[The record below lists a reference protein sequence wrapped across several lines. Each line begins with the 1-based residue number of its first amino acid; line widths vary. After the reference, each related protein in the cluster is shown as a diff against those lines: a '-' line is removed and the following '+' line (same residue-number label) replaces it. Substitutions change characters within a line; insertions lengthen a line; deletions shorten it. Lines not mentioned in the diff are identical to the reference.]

1 MGRFIEEGPLLR
13 TLQRPPI
20 VPVIAMLNVAPI
32 RLAVCV
38 SGGGTSLQNLIDRIQ
53 AGTLHAEIVQVVASR
68 PEIKAIERAEAA
80 GLPVAVVTRGGR
92 SVQEFS
98 DAIFD
103 LIRSHQ
109 AELVVLAGFL
119 SLVEIPDDYH
129 ARVLNIHPALIPAFS
144 GKGYHGQAVHQAAI
158 DYGVKVS
165 GCTVHFADATYD
177 TGPIILQRPVPVLDD
192 DDAPTLAARV
202 FEAECEALPEVI
214 NLFAEGRI
222 DVCGRH
228 VRIHPPHLA

>member
-1 MGRFIEEGPLLR
+1 MPS
-13 TLQRPPI
+13 
-20 VPVIAMLNVAPI
+20 AVAPI

-38 SGGGTSLQNLIDRIQ
+38 SGGGTTLQSLIDRIA

-68 PEIKAIERAEAA
+68 PKVKAIERAEAA
-80 GLPVAVVTRGGR
+80 GLPVAVVTRSGR
-92 SVQEFS
+92 TVEAFS
-98 DAIFD
+98 AEVFE
-103 LIRSHQ
+103 LIRGHA

-119 SLVEIPDDYH
+119 SLLEIPDDYH
-129 ARVLNIHPALIPAFS
+129 ARVLNIHPALIPAFC
-144 GKGYHGQAVHQAAI
+144 GKGYHGLAVHQAAI

-192 DDAPTLAARV
+192 DDAPALAARV
-202 FEAECEALPEVI
+202 FEAECEALADAI
-214 NLFAEGRI
+214 NLFAEGRL

-228 VRIHPPHLA
+228 VRILPPHPG

>member
-1 MGRFIEEGPLLR
+1 MPS
-13 TLQRPPI
+13 
-20 VPVIAMLNVAPI
+20 VAPI

-38 SGGGTSLQNLIDRIQ
+38 SGGGTTLQSLIDRIA

-68 PEIKAIERAEAA
+68 PKIRAIERAKAVNI
-80 GLPVAVVTRGGR
+80 PVAVVTRSGR
-92 SVQEFS
+92 TVEEFS
-98 DAIFD
+98 AEVFD
-103 LIRSHQ
+103 LIRGHA

-119 SLVEIPDDYH
+119 SLLEIPDDYH

-144 GKGYHGQAVHQAAI
+144 GKGYHGLAVHQAAI

-192 DDAPTLAARV
+192 DDAPALAARV
-202 FEAECEALPEVI
+202 FEAECGALADAI

-228 VRIHPPHLA
+228 VRIHPPHPV

>member
-1 MGRFIEEGPLLR
+1 MPRV
-13 TLQRPPI
+13 T
-20 VPVIAMLNVAPI
+20 PI

-38 SGGGTSLQNLIDRIQ
+38 SGGGTTLQSLIDRI
-53 AGTLHAEIVQVVASR
+53 ADGTLHAEIVQVVASR
-68 PEIKAIERAEAA
+68 PKIGAIERARAA
-80 GLPVAVVTRGGR
+80 DLPVAVVTRSGR
-92 SVQEFS
+92 TVEEFS
-98 DAIFD
+98 AEVFG
-103 LIRSHQ
+103 LIRGHA

-119 SLVEIPDDYH
+119 SLLEIPDDYH

-144 GKGYHGQAVHQAAI
+144 GKGYHGLAVHQAAI

-177 TGPIILQRPVPVLDD
+177 TGPIILQRPVPVLDE
-192 DDAPTLAARV
+192 DDAPALAARV
-202 FEAECEALPEVI
+202 FAAECEALADAI

-228 VRIHPPHLA
+228 VRIHPPHSA

>member
-1 MGRFIEEGPLLR
+1 MPS
-13 TLQRPPI
+13 
-20 VPVIAMLNVAPI
+20 VAPI

-38 SGGGTSLQNLIDRIQ
+38 SGGGTTLQSLIDRIK

-68 PEIKAIERAEAA
+68 PKIRAIERAEAA
-80 GLPVAVVTRGGR
+80 NLPVAVVTRSGR
-92 SVQEFS
+92 TVEEFS
-98 DAIFD
+98 AEIFD
-103 LIRSHQ
+103 LIRGHA

-119 SLVEIPDDYH
+119 SLLEIPDDYH

-144 GKGYHGQAVHQAAI
+144 GKGYHGLAVHQAVI

-192 DDAPTLAARV
+192 DDAPALAARV
-202 FEAECEALPEVI
+202 FEAECEALADAI

-228 VRIHPPHLA
+228 VRIHPPHPA

>member
-1 MGRFIEEGPLLR
+1 MPS
-13 TLQRPPI
+13 
-20 VPVIAMLNVAPI
+20 VAPI

-38 SGGGTSLQNLIDRIQ
+38 SGGGTTLQSLIDRIA
-53 AGTLHAEIVQVVASR
+53 AGTLHAEIVQVVSSR
-68 PEIKAIERAEAA
+68 PKVRAIERAESA
-80 GLPVAVVTRGGR
+80 GLPVAVVTRSGR
-92 SVQEFS
+92 TVEQFS
-98 DAIFD
+98 AEIFD
-103 LIRSHQ
+103 LIRGHA

-119 SLVEIPDDYH
+119 SLLEIPDDYH

-144 GKGYHGQAVHQAAI
+144 GRGYHGLAVHQAAI

-192 DDAPTLAARV
+192 DDAPALAARV
-202 FEAECEALPEVI
+202 FEAECEALADAI

-228 VRIHPPHLA
+228 VRIHPPHPA

>member
-1 MGRFIEEGPLLR
+1 MP
-13 TLQRPPI
+13 
-20 VPVIAMLNVAPI
+20 AVAPI

-38 SGGGTSLQNLIDRIQ
+38 SGGGTTLQSLIDRIA

-68 PEIKAIERAEAA
+68 PKIRAIDRAEGA
-80 GLPVAVVTRGGR
+80 GLPVAVVTRSGR
-92 SVQEFS
+92 TVEEFS
-98 DAIFD
+98 AEIFE
-103 LIRSHQ
+103 LIRGHA

-119 SLVEIPDDYH
+119 SLIEIPDDYH

-144 GKGYHGQAVHQAAI
+144 GKGYHGLAVHQAAI

-192 DDAPTLAARV
+192 DDAPALAARI
-202 FEAECEALPEVI
+202 FEAECEALADAI

-228 VRIHPPHLA
+228 VRIHPPHPA

>member
-1 MGRFIEEGPLLR
+1 MPS
-13 TLQRPPI
+13 
-20 VPVIAMLNVAPI
+20 VAPI

-38 SGGGTSLQNLIDRIQ
+38 SGGGTTLQNLIDRIG
-53 AGTLHAEIVQVVASR
+53 AGTLHAEIVQVVSSR
-68 PEIKAIERAEAA
+68 PNVRAIERAEAA
-80 GLPVAVVTRGGR
+80 GLPVAVVTRSGR
-92 SVQEFS
+92 TVEAFS
-98 DAIFD
+98 AEVFD
-103 LIRSHQ
+103 LIRGHA

-119 SLVEIPDDYH
+119 SLLEIPDDYH

-192 DDAPTLAARV
+192 DDAPALAARV
-202 FEAECEALPEVI
+202 FEAECEALADAI

-228 VRIHPPHLA
+228 VRILPPHPG

>member
-1 MGRFIEEGPLLR
+1 MPS
-13 TLQRPPI
+13 
-20 VPVIAMLNVAPI
+20 VAPI

-38 SGGGTSLQNLIDRIQ
+38 SGAGTTLQSLIDRID

-68 PEIKAIERAEAA
+68 PRVKAIERAEAA
-80 GLPVAVVTRGGR
+80 GLPVAVVVRAGR
-92 SVQEFS
+92 SVEAFS
-98 DAIFD
+98 AEIFD
-103 LIRSHQ
+103 LIRGHA

-119 SLVEIPDDYH
+119 SLLEIPDDYH

-158 DYGVKVS
+158 DYGVKIT

-192 DDAPTLAARV
+192 DDAPALAARV
-202 FEAECEALPEVI
+202 FDAECAALADAI
-214 NLFAEGRI
+214 NLFAEGRL

-228 VRIHPPHLA
+228 VRVLPPHPG